1 MPTTK
6 PQLIVAL
13 DFPDAA
19 SALTLART
27 LAPQRPWMKVGL
39 EMLMSVGPQIVR
51 ELRDLGLPVF
61 LDGKFHDIPN
71 TVAGAVRGATVT
83 GANIINVHAS
93 GGVRMM
99 RAAREAAEDTARA
112 TGVARP
118 LVIAVTVLTSIAPEE
133 LRDEIGC
140 ARAPEEQV
148 VALALRA
155 KEAGLDGVVASV
167 LETRAIK
174 AACGPEF
181 VVITPGIRPASGTA
195 DDQRRVATPRVA
207 IDAGSDYLVVG
218 RPITQAADP
227 AAACAA
233 ILAEMRG

>member
-1 MPTTK
+1 MPNTE

-13 DFPDAA
+13 DYAEADL
-19 SALTLART
+19 ALALARQ
-27 LAPQRPWMKVGL
+27 LAPLHPWMKVGL
-39 EMLMSVGPQIVR
+39 EMLMHAGPQMVR
-51 ELRDLGLPVF
+51 DLRGLGLPVF

-99 RAAREAAEDTARA
+99 RAARQAAEESAA
-112 TGVARP
+112 EAGIERP
-118 LVIAVTVLTSIAPEE
+118 LVIAVTVLTSISPEE

-140 ARAPEEQV
+140 ANSPEEQV

-167 LETRAIK
+167 WEASAIK
-174 AACGPEF
+174 AACGNEF
-181 VVITPGIRPASGTA
+181 KVITPGIRPASGTA
-195 DDQRRVATPRVA
+195 DDQRRIATPRAA
-207 IDAGSDYLVVG
+207 IEAGSDFLVVG
-218 RPITQAADP
+218 RPITQAEDP
-227 AAACAA
+227 GAACAA
-233 ILAEMRG
+233 ILQEMRG